1 MVERYFHDE
10 WFCEH
15 CHGKIIVDIDRETG
29 EATFYTNGIG
39 CQSVTDCSDTAIK
52 RCGFSGFVEQDA

>member
-1 MVERYFHDE
+1 MSDRHFHDE

-15 CHGKIIVDIDRETG
+15 CHGKIIVDVDRETG
-29 EATFYTNGIG
+29 KATVSSNWAG
-39 CQSVTDCSDTAIK
+39 CPSATDCSKAAIE